1 MSWTK
6 REAVTDLVILGDG
19 EGCVKK
25 VGGLLAG
32 IVPDSGYPD
41 KVNYKIVKQDGE
53 EITLSGSASL
63 SRQLNERDIGHFI
76 KAEFTGWGKSP
87 NGKFKAIEV
96 FVYDGEPTEVMRAW
110 PRFKEFQG
118 SNGKPPVAQKAAPK
132 PAGGVNTDWPGEL
145 GDDDAF
151 PGALEDEEDDLPF

>member
-63 SRQLNERDIGHFI
+63 SRQLNERDVGHFI

-96 FVYDGEPTEVMRAW
+96 NVWDGELTDAQKAW
-110 PRFKEFQG
+110 PRFKELQG
-118 SNGKPPVAQKAAPK
+118 GNGKPPVPKATK
-132 PAGGVNTDWPGEL
+132 PVPETEEID
-145 GDDDAF
+145 F
-151 PGALEDEEDDLPF
+151 PGALEEEDDDLPF